1 MSDPFDLPT
10 QTLTFRCVAEAP
22 LHFRLERE
30 GATVGTTLAGAFGT
44 AFMQVGCA
52 RQRGG
57 WPRCLGMT
65 RADFACPEREDC
77 PFPWLFKP
85 YSTIH
90 RRALGR
96 PVRLRAPRLEEDAP
110 VREFALEVTL
120 WGRQA
125 VVAREVVAETIR
137 IMGDNGLNHAG
148 QPVRFHLLDRKDTP
162 PVTLRQ
168 EIDRFSGPS
177 WRQALLVF
185 ETPLLMQ
192 SRTTDEQG
200 NSSRSHA
207 GAGSFRLAALF
218 GNAAYDLMAWHLEE
232 ENDGNASNG
241 AARHAL
247 CRTERRAAEDAV
259 TTGVH
264 HLENRLFS
272 LDLGQRQSRSNGRQF
287 PMVGLLGHL
296 ELTGRIDALVP
307 WLVVLERLG
316 GGQRRGMGFGA
327 VRFWLR

>member
-1 MSDPFDLPT
+1 MADPFDLLT
-10 QTLTFRCVAEAP
+10 QTLVFRCVAEAP

-44 AFMQVGCA
+44 ALMQVGCA
-52 RQRGG
+52 RQRQGH
-57 WPRCLGMT
+57 PRCLGMS
-65 RADFACPEREDC
+65 RGDFHCPEHDHS
-77 PFPWLFKP
+77 PFHWLFKP
-85 YSTIH
+85 YSITH
-90 RRALGR
+90 RRTLGR

-110 VREFALEVTL
+110 VREFDLEVAL
-120 WGRQA
+120 WGRHA
-125 VVAREVVAETIR
+125 VAAREVVAEAVQV
-137 IMGDNGLNHAG
+137 MGGNGLNHNG
-148 QPVRFHLLDRKDTP
+148 QPVRFRLLDRQSGPST
-162 PVTLRQ
+162 TLQQ
-168 EIDRFSGPS
+168 EVDRLSGPS
-177 WRQALLVF
+177 WRQALLIF

-207 GAGSFRLAALF
+207 GAESFRPAALF
-218 GNAAYDLMAWHLEE
+218 GNAAYELMAWHLEE
-232 ENDGNASNG
+232 GNDGTVSDG

-247 CRTERRAAEDAV
+247 CRTMRRSAEEAV
-259 TTGVH
+259 TTSVQ

-272 LDLGQRQSRSNGRQF
+272 LDVGQRQSRSNGRRF
-287 PMVGLLGHL
+287 PMLGLLGHL
-296 ELTGRIDALVP
+296 ELTGRIDAMVP